1 MSQID
6 FSKFSQPCSLH
17 EITGCSICSG
27 LDKQLKAE
35 EEAESTPERVGPGVV
50 LSAWPGKCAG
60 CGADFPKGEAIRYS
74 NAAGGWTP
82 VSGACC

>member
-1 MSQID
+1 MTID
-6 FSKFSQPCSLH
+6 FSKIGQPCDLH
-17 EITGCSICSG
+17 ELTGCSICSG
-27 LDKQLKAE
+27 LDKQLAAE
-35 EEAESTPERVGPGVV
+35 DAEALPKRIAPGVV
-50 LSAWPGKCAG
+50 LSAWPGKCAF